1 MGVSNVIPPWFIC
14 LVSRL
19 FCDKVVVIKLSVGLL
34 IGLKPREVR
43 MSEVNTV
50 SFSWYEGGKLKSGR
64 GEVLSNKGLRSFADD
79 VEMNSISKNAN
90 AIISNVDSIKEK
102 IEQVAGNK
110 KINNIVFQDG
120 LPVYYSMEDGGF
132 VIGGAYSGA
141 VTKFTDNM
149 SDYDRISILKNDY
162 KDINFSVY
170 DLSKNKNGPLLKD
183 QVIGT
188 EEALKDFLKNG
199 KRESSSLSSSGLG
212 NRLSGLTG
220 IEVMERSQMMD
231 RFDAKE

>member
-1 MGVSNVIPPWFIC
+1 
-14 LVSRL
+14 
-19 FCDKVVVIKLSVGLL
+19 
-34 IGLKPREVR
+34 

-64 GEVLSNKGLRSFADD
+64 GEVLSNKSLRSFADD

-90 AIISNVDSIKEK
+90 AIIYNVDSIKEK
-102 IEQVAGNK
+102 IEQVAGDK

-120 LPVYYSMEDGGF
+120 LPVYYSVEDGGF
-132 VIGGAYSGA
+132 VIGSAYSD
-141 VTKFTDNM
+141 VVKKFTNNM
-149 SDYDRISILKNDY
+149 SDHDRVSILQNYYNDV
-162 KDINFSVY
+162 NFSVY

-183 QVIGT
+183 QAIGT

-199 KRESSSLSSSGLG
+199 KRGSSSLSSSGLG
-212 NRLSGLTG
+212 SRLSGLTG
-220 IEVMERSQMMD
+220 IEIMERSQMMD

>member
-1 MGVSNVIPPWFIC
+1 
-14 LVSRL
+14 
-19 FCDKVVVIKLSVGLL
+19 
-34 IGLKPREVR
+34 

-64 GEVLSNKGLRSFADD
+64 GEVLSNKNLRSFADD
-79 VEMNSISKNAN
+79 VEMNSISKNTN
-90 AIISNVDSIKEK
+90 DIISNIDSIKDK
-102 IEQVAGNK
+102 IKQVSENE
-110 KINNIVFQDG
+110 KINNVVFHNG
-120 LPVYYSMEDGGF
+120 NPIYYSMEDGGF
-132 VIGGAYSGA
+132 VVSDAYSNA
-141 VTKFTDNM
+141 VKKFTDNM
-149 SDYDRISILKNDY
+149 SDHDRISILKNDY
-162 KDINFSVY
+162 KDVNFSVY

-183 QVIGT
+183 KVIGT

-231 RFDAKE
+231 RFDTKE